1 MMSADATV
9 STKRRVPAIWLVP
22 LVALLLGIWMAV
34 HTALNKGPEVS
45 ISFATAEGIEAG
57 KTRIKARSVEIG
69 IVESVT
75 LGEDLDSVVLVVQL
89 DPVAKSLLRE
99 DSRFWVVRPRFGT
112 SGVSGLGTIVSG
124 AYIELDPGEGKE
136 GRRDFKGLED
146 IPVTPVGEPGLRLTL
161 ISEEA
166 GSIGAGT
173 TVLFKDHAVG
183 RVESTEF
190 DSDNQTFRH
199 QVFIDAPYDV
209 LVNDAT
215 RFWNVSGIHVDA
227 GVDGVKVNI
236 GSLQSLLQGGVTF
249 GVPEGLP
256 AGAAVDNETEFVLY
270 GSYDSAAQKRY
281 QYHTYYVVRFKQS
294 LAGLLPGA
302 PVLFRG
308 INIGVVER
316 IMIDALAAGGG
327 IAGQGSAI
335 PVLIKL
341 EAGRLGLGDTQVVTD
356 QLIEAVKTGVGNG
369 LRGTLATGNLLTG
382 SKLISFDYYAN
393 ETSASPGDFNGYT
406 TIPTI
411 ETGLERIEVKV
422 SQLLDKLNGLPV
434 EATVESANRTLA
446 GLDGT
451 VKELRELL
459 ASDKVQSMPQALTK
473 TMSELTRTLESFSSG
488 SEFYDDLARALAEL
502 ILTLQG
508 LDGLS
513 TTLEKQPSLLIFPKT
528 IRPDPE
534 PEVLP

>member
-1 MMSADATV
+1 MSADATV
-9 STKRRVPAIWLVP
+9 STKRRIPAIWLVP
-22 LVALLLGIWMAV
+22 VVALLLGIWMAV
-34 HTALNKGPEVS
+34 HTVLNKGPEVN
-45 ISFATAEGIEAG
+45 ITFATAEGIEAG

-69 IVESVT
+69 IVESVM
-75 LGEDLDSVVLVVQL
+75 LSEDLDSVVLVVQL
-89 DPVAKSLLRE
+89 DPVAKSLLRD

-112 SGVSGLGTIVSG
+112 AGVSGLGTIVSG
-124 AYIELDPGEGKE
+124 AYIELDPGKGKE

-161 ISEEA
+161 VSEEA
-166 GSIGAGT
+166 GSIGTGT
-173 TVLFKDHAVG
+173 TILYKDHAVG

-190 DSDNQTFRH
+190 DVDNHSFRH
-199 QVFIDAPYDV
+199 QIFIDAPYDV

-215 RFWNVSGIHVDA
+215 RFWNISGIHVDA
-227 GVDGVKVNI
+227 GVSGVKVNV

-256 AGAAVDNETEFVLY
+256 VGSAVANEAEFTLY
-270 GSYDSAAQKRY
+270 SSYDSAAQKRY

-294 LAGLLPGA
+294 LSGLLPGA

-308 INIGVVER
+308 INIGEVER
-316 IMIDALAAGGG
+316 IMLGALAAQGR
-327 IAGQGSAI
+327 ISGQGAAM
-335 PVLIKL
+335 PVLIKI
-341 EAGRLGLGDTQVVTD
+341 EAGRLGVGDTQTAKD
-356 QLIEAVKTGVGNG
+356 QLSEAVKKGVGNG

-382 SKLISFDYYAN
+382 SKLVSFDYYPD
-393 ETSASPGDFNGYT
+393 ESPTTLGDFDGYP

-434 EATVESANRTLA
+434 EATLQSANRTLA
-446 GLDGT
+446 GLEGT
-451 VKELRELL
+451 VNELRELL
-459 ASDKVQSMPQALTK
+459 AGDEVQSMPQTLTK
-473 TMSELTRTLESFSSG
+473 TMAELTRTLESFSSG
-488 SEFYDDLARALAEL
+488 SEFYDDLARALTEL
-502 ILTLQG
+502 NRTLQG

-513 TTLEKQPSLLIFPKT
+513 TTLEKQPSLLIFSKT
-528 IRPDPE
+528 IKPDPE